1 MNLLKCAFDVT
12 AGRFLGFIV
21 HEKGIQT
28 DPKKVESIKNLEEP
42 TCKRDVQKLLGK
54 INYLRRFISNLA
66 GKVESFFPL
75 VRLKHD
81 GEFAWGKN
89 TCELLKRSKSIY
101 PVLRAPKVGEA
112 FGLYIIAQVSVV
124 GAVLTREEGG
134 KEFVVA
140 YMDRR
145 LLDAETRYVYIEKL
159 CLSLYHACTKFRQY
173 LLSSTCVVVCHHDM
187 IEYMLHKPILS
198 GRVGKWVYSLVEYD
212 LVHEPLRAMRGQ
224 IVADFIVDHSV
235 EVSDDVHMVEVVPW
249 NLFFDGS
256 VCSKG
261 QGIGCIIT
269 SPNKAVFEISIR
281 LGFTYTNN

>member
-101 PVLRAPKVGEA
+101 PDLRAPKVGEA
-112 FGLYIIAQVSVV
+112 FRLYIIAQVRVV
-124 GAVLTREEGG
+124 GAVLTQEEGG

-145 LLDAETRYVYIEKL
+145 LLDAETRYVYIKKL
-159 CLSLYHACTKFRQY
+159 CLS
-173 LLSSTCVVVCHHDM
+173 
-187 IEYMLHKPILS
+187 
-198 GRVGKWVYSLVEYD
+198 
-212 LVHEPLRAMRGQ
+212 
-224 IVADFIVDHSV
+224 
-235 EVSDDVHMVEVVPW
+235 
-249 NLFFDGS
+249 
-256 VCSKG
+256 
-261 QGIGCIIT
+261 
-269 SPNKAVFEISIR
+269 
-281 LGFTYTNN
+281 